1 MIKDYNLE
9 NMMENIEKKIKGYGF
24 DSLCLRYN
32 IARDAQA
39 EWEIYRQRKDP
50 DTAWNLAQ
58 RDKMRFYQIL
68 GDLIGEHD

>member
-1 MIKDYNLE
+1 MKELQE
-9 NMMENIEKKIKGYGF
+9 LEKKLKGYGY

-39 EWEIYRQRKDP
+39 RYE
-50 DTAWNLAQ
+50 ANNLYDGDMGRSMRMAQ

-68 GDLIGEHD
+68 DDLIGEHD

>member
-1 MIKDYNLE
+1 MKDL
-9 NMMENIEKKIKGYGF
+9 ENIEKKIKGYGY

-39 EWEIYRQRKDP
+39 EYEIRYRRKDP
-50 DTAWNLAQ
+50 EKAYEMAK

-68 GDLIGEHD
+68 EDLIGERD